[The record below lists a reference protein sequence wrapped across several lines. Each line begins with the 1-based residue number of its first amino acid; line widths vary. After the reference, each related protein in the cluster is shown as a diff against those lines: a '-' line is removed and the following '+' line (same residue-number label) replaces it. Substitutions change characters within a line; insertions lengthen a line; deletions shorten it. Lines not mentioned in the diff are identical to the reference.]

1 MILDEISIKDDN
13 WDEMKVDKTI
23 NIPNSQLELYES
35 ATDLSI
41 EDIKDEVNFTDESS
55 KQFGVKW
62 KTTYYGPETNYF
74 YGRHLFEGKDWTPKM
89 QELKNKVEEL
99 TGYRFNSAVVN
110 LYESGKN
117 VISGHRDM
125 EDELIVGTDFPVIAS
140 ISLGATR
147 DFELIRLTDDIGL
160 NLPSR
165 KYEKGF
171 YIFDFSEQNIAYTFI
186 DNKISP
192 IHVKVNLSD
201 LAELKATAKKIGWS
215 KLAIKIIIDKDIKTN
230 LLDKIIA
237 SINFESPFSLVTDYL
252 HKFNIGD
259 NIELTNDL
267 GDLNIKQCII
277 EYIESLDIDNK
288 EKVINKTVHLYNQ
301 FS

>member
-1 MILDEISIKDDN
+1 M
-13 WDEMKVDKTI
+13 
-23 NIPNSQLELYES
+23 
-35 ATDLSI
+35 
-41 EDIKDEVNFTDESS
+41 
-55 KQFGVKW
+55 
-62 KTTYYGPETNYF
+62 
-74 YGRHLFEGKDWTPKM
+74 
-89 QELKNKVEEL
+89 
-99 TGYRFNSAVVN
+99 
-110 LYESGKN
+110 
-117 VISGHRDM
+117 
-125 EDELIVGTDFPVIAS
+125 
-140 ISLGATR
+140 
-147 DFELIRLTDDIGL
+147 
-160 NLPSR
+160 
-165 KYEKGF
+165 
-171 YIFDFSEQNIAYTFI
+171 TFI